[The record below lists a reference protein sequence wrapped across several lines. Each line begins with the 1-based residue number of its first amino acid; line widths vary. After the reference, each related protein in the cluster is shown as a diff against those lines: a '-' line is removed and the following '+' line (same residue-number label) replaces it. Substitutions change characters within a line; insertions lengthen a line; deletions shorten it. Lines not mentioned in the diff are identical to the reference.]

1 MINTWKQPGQ
11 AVIRICMCTLLFFL
25 FFSILTNFLPFLVS
39 VLRFLFCYRSFLF
52 IASLRFFLHSVISLL
67 IILLSAVPRPGRHRR
82 PMTAPN
88 TPKEKRAKIKKV
100 LITTLTV
107 MLILGILA
115 IAAYFSELQF
125 LKKCTS
131 SKHTLHTAICK
142 TGHTLVI
149 LSFSFLFS

>member
-11 AVIRICMCTLLFFL
+11 AVIRICMCTLLFFFF

-125 LKKCTS
+125 LKNVLPQN
-131 SKHTLHTAICK
+131 TLY
-142 TGHTLVI
+142 TLQYVK
-149 LSFSFLFS
+149 LATPL